1 MARARA
7 DRDRPRGRRARG
19 GRGRRRR
26 RPRYVRL
33 GRRGGL
39 QLARRAAALGRRRR
53 IEGPRRHGPR
63 RPSGER
69 GVRGRARER
78 SRRHGARP
86 RRRRGRRHPGRAA
99 RHHACPGPAGEVDGR
114 DGARARDGRA
124 PVTADVTLAAR
135 IAAAAARHVDEVV
148 AIRRDIH
155 AHPEVSRAET
165 RTTALL
171 ADRLRTAGLEPR
183 LLPGT
188 GLVCDVGPE
197 PGDVTATGTLDDA
210 PSLGRVALR
219 ADLDALPLQ
228 DRCDLPWASTVPG
241 VAHACGHDVHTAVVL
256 GAGLVLAD
264 LHAQGEL
271 RRGVRLVF
279 QPAEE
284 VQPGGSLDVLAA
296 GAMDGVDEIYA
307 VHCDPKVDVGRIGTR
322 IGPITSASDEV
333 SVTIA
338 SPGGHTSR
346 PHLTGDVVY
355 ALGQV
360 ITQVPAVLG
369 RRLDP
374 RSGVNL
380 TWGAVH
386 AGSAHN
392 AIPSTGTVRGTLRC
406 LDVRAWEFAGQVL
419 HDAVEQVVA
428 PYEVEVTVH
437 HTRGVPPVEN
447 DERCTGLLEAA
458 ARDVLGP
465 DSILLT
471 EQSLGGEDF
480 AWYLTKVP
488 GAMARLG
495 TRTPGGRSYDIH
507 QGDLQVD
514 ERAVDAGMRLLAR
527 VAAGQG
533 G

>member
-1 MARARA
+1 MSGQRTVTT
-7 DRDRPRGRRARG
+7 D
-19 GRGRRRR
+19 
-26 RPRYVRL
+26 L
-33 GRRGGL
+33 
-39 QLARRAAALGRRRR
+39 LAR
-53 IEGPRRHGPR
+53 
-63 RPSGER
+63 S
-69 GVRGRARER
+69 
-78 SRRHGARP
+78 
-86 RRRRGRRHPGRAA
+86 AA
-99 RHHACPGPAGEVDGR
+99 RY
-114 DGARARDGRA
+114 
-124 PVTADVTLAAR
+124 ADEL
-135 IAAAAARHVDEVV
+135 V
-148 AIRRDIH
+148 AVRRDIH

-165 RTTALL
+165 RTTTLL
-171 ADRLRTAGLEPR
+171 AQRLERAGLEPR

-188 GLVCDVGPE
+188 GLVCDLGPA
-197 PGDVTATGTLDDA
+197 PGVPVAGGATA
-210 PSLGRVALR
+210 PGRVALR
-219 ADLDALPLQ
+219 ADIDALPLQ
-228 DRCDLPWASTVPG
+228 DRCALPWASTVSG

-264 LHAQGEL
+264 LHVQGRL
-271 RRGVRLVF
+271 RRGVRLIF

-284 VQPGGSLDVLAA
+284 VQPGGSLDVIAA
-296 GAMDGVDEIYA
+296 GGLDEVDEIYG
-307 VHCDPKVDVGRIGTR
+307 VHCDPKTDVGTVGTR

-447 DERCTGLLEAA
+447 DARCTGLLEAA

-465 DSILLT
+465 DAVTLT

-495 TRTPGGRSYDIH
+495 TRTPGGRSYDLH

-514 ERAVDAGMRLLAR
+514 ERAIDAGARLLAR
-527 VAAGQG
+527 VALGGTVPGSAGAG
-533 G
+533 DADDEGDA